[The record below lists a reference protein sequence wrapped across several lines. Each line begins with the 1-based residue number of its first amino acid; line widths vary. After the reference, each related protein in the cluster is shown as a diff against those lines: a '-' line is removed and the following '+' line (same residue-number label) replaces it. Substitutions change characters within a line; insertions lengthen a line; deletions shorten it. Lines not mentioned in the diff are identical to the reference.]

1 MPKHYEVLERS
12 FINGRLYEVGETVE
26 LEIDSPGGNLKPVS
40 GKAAAQGK
48 QPGKAAAQEKAG
60 DSDLP
65 DA

>member
-12 FINGRLYEVGETVE
+12 FINGRLYEVGEIVE
-26 LEIDSPGGNLKPVS
+26 LEVDSPGGNLKPAS

-48 QPGKAAAQEKAG
+48 QSGKAAAHEKSG